1 MNDVNSA
8 EFQSVLD
15 ADLNRAMLEAGRV
28 LKRKKSYPL

>member
-15 ADLNRAMLEAGRV
+15 ADLIRAMLEARARS
-28 LKRKKSYPL
+28 LAE